1 MRSRAEVPPDSQTAH
16 RVAAEVA
23 KQPGREVHEIAAVM
37 GWTVRH
43 CSKALTGAKKGGLIG
58 ISRFGNR
65 AKWYPLGDVESVR
78 QAEKD
83 ASLERARMQDKA
95 RKDRHRIAKLER
107 IAAASG
113 PDLSDE
119 PIRRWVAP
127 SSPLPFV
134 CDAANSVFSWRPAA

>member
-1 MRSRAEVPPDSQTAH
+1 MRSRAEVGPDSPTAH

-23 KQPGREVHEIAAVM
+23 ANPGREVHEIAVVM

-58 ISRFGNR
+58 ISRFGSR
-65 AKWYPLGDVESVR
+65 AKWYPAGDVAAVR
-78 QAEKD
+78 EAERLGALQRFK
-83 ASLERARMQDKA
+83 EQDKR
-95 RKDRHRIAKLER
+95 RKDRHRMLKLER